1 MATSPQTVKPFDQ
14 WLKARAKNYKQISK
28 RGSRARCATTV
39 TLLRRLRA
47 QSLADQFGIFS
58 PNGSG
63 AWLGDNQSGNIAFA
77 NMKSLNVVKP
87 MVQLVSTTLASAQVK
102 LDIAAANKDPELG
115 GAANI
120 ARGLFEYWNSR
131 DGYWDSNLK
140 NRLATMV
147 CIAYGCFFRSYSDK
161 RKHKVPGQMETQ
173 FGQEMMPE
181 AGEYACHTCGTSGP
195 FFGDTQQAGEFSVTR
210 CPQCGKVAEVTKEP
224 SESSMEVPNGE
235 SPLMALEN
243 KTDVVNP
250 LEVYLDE
257 RYSQNANISNVQ
269 WLVWHPLYSEEE
281 MKAEFGDYNNYG
293 EPKDWSYS
301 SRWKHAME
309 TGTVLYEKSMSTNSD
324 VDESKFWEVNWIWVR
339 PDQYLTYKVPSLYQL
354 KDASGKVVDEIEPDT
369 QLIEKYPDG
378 FCFPI
383 TGDKLLSGQYES
395 DLTQVWD
402 YCGLNPDPMSFYYR
416 PLVDFIQYQ
425 DDANTQYT
433 LYMQH
438 LERNA
443 QVGII
448 YDDRAFD
455 PDSFESDLIPTKEG
469 FSRDESL
476 DYYVKTFTTPPMLEA
491 AKGLEFI
498 LSRVLP
504 ALGGFQPAA
513 IGAPSPG
520 EPYAAQLLQKQ
531 QSLGQLAQGQ
541 QSQANAEK
549 GWFKKQCKLAQQW
562 PPAKLEY
569 IRTRLGEEWKEQ
581 DIEAFLQC
589 DIDRDINID
598 ILEGSDIPT
607 SLIEREVKINNF
619 ITQLAGVPPEF
630 VAAMPPEFLKQVF
643 SQWLTLTGIDAD
655 FDNVEAED
663 RLSTARY
670 MVIKRAA
677 QSKGDPEQV
686 FEQLFGVQ
694 QQGPDGQPQTVGGMP
709 LMVVLKGENHADA
722 VEFWTDRQMASHADY
737 DDPQSQFYVVCAE
750 AMIQRHENAKVAKG
764 QGETS
769 QQLQIQAP
777 AMQVQA
783 EMEQGNGEAERAKA
797 ESDAQAQQQDT
808 QLKAAQLQAD
818 QENAQQ
824 KIQSEN
830 LRTVTDAEQANA
842 DREHEAN
849 QSAMTMTVD
858 LHKHQT
864 QLEHDKEQQELTRKA
879 QQEAAKLAAKK
890 PKAVAK

>member
-1 MATSPQTVKPFDQ
+1 MATSPAPPLTFDQ
-14 WLKARAKNYKQISK
+14 FKKKLAKNYRQISK
-28 RGSRARCATTV
+28 RGAQARCGTTV

-47 QSLADQFGIFS
+47 QSLSDQFGCVS

-120 ARGLFEYWNSR
+120 ARGLFEYWNGR
-131 DGYWDSNLK
+131 EGYWDSNLK
-140 NRLATMV
+140 NRLATMICV
-147 CIAYGCFFRSYSDK
+147 AYGCFFRSYSDK
-161 RKHKVPGQMETQ
+161 RKHKVPGMTEPQ

-181 AGEYACHTCGTSGP
+181 AGEYACRTCGTSGP
-195 FFGDTQQAGEFSVTR
+195 FFGEVQQAGEFSITR

-224 SESSMEVPNGE
+224 SESSVEVPNGE

-257 RYSQNANISNVQ
+257 RYSQNANINNVQ

-281 MKAEFGDYNNYG
+281 MRAEFGDYNNYSS
-293 EPKDWSYS
+293 PIDWSYS

-324 VDESKFWEVNWIWVR
+324 TDEAKFWEVEWVWVR
-339 PDQYLTYKVPSLYQL
+339 PDQYLTYKVPSEHEL
-354 KDASGKVVDEIEPDT
+354 KDANGKVVDVIEPGP
-369 QLIEKYPDG
+369 LLNKYPDG
-378 FCFPI
+378 FCFPK
-383 TGDKLLSGQYES
+383 TGEKLLTGQYES

-469 FSRDESL
+469 FTRDEPISA
-476 DYYVKTFTTPPMLEA
+476 YVETFQTPPMTEA

-498 LSRVLP
+498 LTHVLP

-531 QSLGQLAQGQ
+531 QSLGQMAQGQ

-581 DIEAFLQC
+581 DIEAFLSC
-589 DIDRDINID
+589 DIDRDLNID
-598 ILEGSDIPT
+598 VLEGSDIPT
-607 SLIEREVKINNF
+607 SLIEREVKINNA
-619 ITQLAGVPPEF
+619 ITQLAGIPPDII
-630 VAAMPPEFLKQVF
+630 ATMPPEFLKELY
-643 SQWLTLTGIDAD
+643 SQWLNLTGIDAD

-670 MVIKRAA
+670 MIIKQAA
-677 QSKGDPEQV
+677 QSKGNPEQI

-694 QQGPDGQPQTVGGMP
+694 DVGPDGQPQNVGGMP
-709 LMVVLKGENHADA
+709 LMTVLKGESHDEAI
-722 VEFWTDRQMASHADY
+722 EFWTDRQMASHADY
-737 DDPQSQFYVVCAE
+737 DDPQSQFYVVCCE
-750 AMIQRHENAKVAKG
+750 VMIQKHETTKVAKG
-764 QGETS
+764 QGETT

-777 AMQVQA
+777 AMEAQA
-783 EMEQGNGEAERAKA
+783 QMEQGNGEAEQAKA
-797 ESDAQAQQQDT
+797 EADQQAQQQDAEF
-808 QLKAAQLQAD
+808 KAAQLQA
-818 QENAQQ
+818 
-824 KIQSEN
+824 EN
-830 LRTVTDAEQANA
+830 LRTMTDAERANA
-842 DREHEAN
+842 DREHDAN
-849 QSAMTMTVD
+849 QSAIKIVAD
-858 LHKHQT
+858 LHKHET
-864 QLEHDKEQQELTRKA
+864 QLAHDKEQQELTRKA
-879 QQEAAKLAAKK
+879 QQEAAKLAAKNK
-890 PKAVAK
+890 PKAIAK